1 MPFDSLNSLFAPTV
15 AEAVADGKPVVIGAP
30 AVAPAPEAPVV
41 EPAKTPDAE
50 PKPSPLAEKIR
61 QDREARAA
69 KAKEHSEA
77 QDYQR
82 QLSEKDAQI
91 AALQASDDPMGDPV
105 AWARARKMTKEQQ
118 ALFGQAMLYDLVPDK
133 APADMRIRLF
143 EQKQAREAKA
153 RTEAE
158 ATQRNEA
165 QAQRTAQ
172 MINQYADDVE
182 SSVATFTAGSYP
194 ESEGYFGTDTQSYVQ
209 SLLATAR
216 NLSEAANK
224 AGQRAD
230 ISPMAVAKALEKN
243 LSERMSARDQR
254 VAARKPI
261 AVVVPDAGQQPDITG
276 ETASTKGLGGGGS
289 PRPAATTDKERLERA
304 AAVVFKTR

>member
-1 MPFDSLNSLFAPTV
+1 MPFDSLNSLFTPTV
-15 AEAVADGKPVVIGAP
+15 AEAVADGKPVVVATP
-30 AVAPAPEAPVV
+30 AGEPATEPKTEVAPVTEA
-41 EPAKTPDAE
+41 
-50 PKPSPLAEKIR
+50 KPSPLAEKIR

-77 QDYQR
+77 QNYQA
-82 QLSEKDAQI
+82 QLAERDAEI
-91 AALQASDDPMGDPV
+91 AALKAGDDPMADPV
-105 AWARARKMTKEQQ
+105 AWAKLRKMNKEQQ
-118 ALFGQAMLYDLVPDK
+118 ALFGQALLYDLVPDK

-158 ATQRNEA
+158 AAQRNEA

-224 AGQRAD
+224 AGQRVD

-261 AVVVPDAGQQPDITG
+261 AVVVPDAGQLPETTG
-276 ETASTKGLGGGGS
+276 ETASTRGLGGGGA